1 MEKPTKFTRGS
12 RKHRIGRA
20 HAKHVM
26 ATVNPIVVPATAGV
40 DERLVWV
47 GDDDRG
53 LELEI
58 VALNLP
64 DMVLVIHVMPTAYR
78 KATP

>member
-20 HAKHVM
+20 HARYVM
-26 ATVNPIVVPATAGV
+26 ASVDPIVVPATAGV
-40 DERLVWV
+40 DERFVWV
-47 GDDDRG
+47 GVDDRG

-58 VALNLP
+58 VALNL
-64 DMVLVIHVMPTAYR
+64 DDKVLVIHVMPIYR
-78 KATP
+78 KAQP